1 MRYFASRRLSR
12 SCGGRLVFASA
23 IRYSRVAIRDHPS
36 SIGALMLYRRRCCVL
51 VAVALLSPLGLA
63 RAADSAFPFGTEL
76 MLDVEP
82 LYGSKR
88 IPMLQIEDNGTATI
102 DLWCASVRAQATVGE
117 TSITIVAEPA
127 EPAQCTPERQSG
139 DETLLTALSQV
150 TTWRRNGE
158 VIELIGPT
166 TLHYREMTN

>member
-1 MRYFASRRLSR
+1 
-12 SCGGRLVFASA
+12 
-23 IRYSRVAIRDHPS
+23 
-36 SIGALMLYRRRCCVL
+36 MLCRFCVL
-51 VAVALLSPLGLA
+51 VAAVLLGPPGLA
-63 RAADSAFPFGTEL
+63 RAADSPFPFGTEL

-88 IPMLQIEDNGTATI
+88 IPMIEIQDDGTAAI
-102 DLWCASVRAQATVGE
+102 DLWCSSAHAAATVGE

-139 DETLLTALSQV
+139 DETLLAALSQV
-150 TTWRRNGE
+150 TNWRRDGD

-166 TLHYREMTN
+166 TLRFRAMTN

>member
-1 MRYFASRRLSR
+1 MR
-12 SCGGRLVFASA
+12 C
-23 IRYSRVAIRDHPS
+23 RV
-36 SIGALMLYRRRCCVL
+36 CVL
-51 VAVALLSPLGLA
+51 LVVVLLGSLGAVG
-63 RAADSAFPFGTEL
+63 AAESSFPFGTEL

-88 IPMLQIEDNGTATI
+88 IPMLQIEDNGTAAI
-102 DLWCASVRAQATVGE
+102 DLWCSSAHASAAVGE

-150 TTWRRNGE
+150 TNWRRDGD

-166 TLHYREMTN
+166 TLRFRAMTN

>member
-1 MRYFASRRLSR
+1 
-12 SCGGRLVFASA
+12 
-23 IRYSRVAIRDHPS
+23 
-36 SIGALMLYRRRCCVL
+36 MLCRFCVL
-51 VAVALLSPLGLA
+51 VFVVLLGPPG
-63 RAADSAFPFGTEL
+63 RASAAENAFPFGTEL

-88 IPMLQIEDNGTATI
+88 IPMLQIEDNGTAAI
-102 DLWCASVRAQATVGE
+102 DLWCSSAHASAAVGE

-139 DETLLTALSQV
+139 DETLLAALSQV
-150 TTWRRNGE
+150 TNWRRDGD

-166 TLHYREMTN
+166 TLRFRAMTN

>member
-1 MRYFASRRLSR
+1 MFCRF
-12 SCGGRLVFASA
+12 
-23 IRYSRVAIRDHPS
+23 
-36 SIGALMLYRRRCCVL
+36 CVL
-51 VAVALLSPLGLA
+51 VFVVLLGPPG
-63 RAADSAFPFGTEL
+63 RASAAENAFPFGTEL

-88 IPMLQIEDNGTATI
+88 IPMLQIEDNGTAAI
-102 DLWCASVRAQATVGE
+102 DLWCSSVHASATVGE

-139 DETLLTALSQV
+139 DDTLLAALSQV
-150 TTWRRNGE
+150 TNWRRDGD

-166 TLHYREMTN
+166 TLRFRAMTN